1 MPPDLCHGRPR
12 AQRGRPLQA
21 GGEVADRALARMQ
34 ALSRPFGTAIG
45 RDGDVGVVR
54 L

>member
-1 MPPDLCHGRPR
+1 MPLDLGHGRPR

-21 GGEVADRALARMQ
+21 RGAVADQALARMQ
-34 ALSRPFGTAIG
+34 ALSRPFGTEIG